1 MAQGLTYASG
11 TLTILRGKPASAF
24 SKGDILMLDS
34 TSSLSRIAETFASG
48 VDIAGVADADSNQSI
63 SNEVP
68 YIVPESDTIF
78 RASLATNASAVTPG
92 VECDLLHSLAN
103 GRAYVQPSS
112 ANSVRFVIT
121 RGTAGPLALPT
132 SVESVC
138 EGKLIYH
145 AGNLELA

>member
-1 MAQGLTYASG
+1 MAQGLAYASG

-24 SKGDILMLDS
+24 SKGDVLMLDS
-34 TSSLSRIAETFASG
+34 TSSLSRIAETYASG
-48 VDIAGVADADSNQSI
+48 VDIVGVAMCDSTQSI

-92 VECDLLHSLAN
+92 VECDILYAVAN
-103 GRAYVQPSS
+103 GRQYIAPAS

-121 RGTAGPLALPT
+121 RGTAGPLSLPVST
-132 SVESVC
+132 ESVC

-145 AGNLELA
+145 AGNLELE